1 MSILPGHLIGTSSL
15 ETTFKTRAELE
26 VPDDPLRLAG
36 HFAARDAAGSGLGVL
51 SPRDTARATVQ
62 GSRLEVDYSRPAR
75 RGRVVFGDVVPY
87 GAMWRAG
94 ADAATQ
100 LTLDRDIVVQGQRIP
115 AGRYSVWIVPR
126 QEGDTLLLNAQTGQ
140 WGTQH
145 DASQDRFRLAAGAGT
160 ARDQALERFGI
171 RIEATPA
178 GGVLHFEWDT
188 DRLRFAVRNRAVRT
202 RNESADCRSANVRSC
217 GPWFSALGTRTPF
230 YSNLAIGTF
239 RLLS

>member
-1 MSILPGHLIGTSSL
+1 MIGTSSL

-26 VPDDPLRLAG
+26 APGDPLRLAG
-36 HFAARDAAGSGLGVL
+36 NFAARDAAGIGLGVL

-75 RGRVVFGDVVPY
+75 RGRVIFGDVVPY
-87 GAMWRAG
+87 GAVWRAG

-100 LTLDRDIVVQGQRIP
+100 LTFDQDIVVQGQRIP

-145 DASQDRFRLAAGAGT
+145 DAAQDRFRLA
-160 ARDQALERFGI
+160 LERGRCEPGAERFSI
-171 RIEATPA
+171 RIEATPS
-178 GGVLHFEWDT
+178 GGMLHFEWDT
-188 DRLRFAVRNRAVRT
+188 TA
-202 RNESADCRSANVRSC
+202 
-217 GPWFSALGTRTPF
+217 
-230 YSNLAIGTF
+230 F
-239 RLLS
+239 RLPFEIAR